1 MAKRR
6 PDHQLTQ
13 NNWDEELERDEVGN
27 FQKAD
32 EYEMKN
38 RVIKVA
44 KRRIGRSSDE
54 TDANESGAKPASVFS
69 GFSLVSNK
77 SSIIGADG
85 GGKSL
90 FNFGSSFSSQQPASA
105 PFSSSSS
112 VTGSLFGGQNKAKD
126 DKQSEY
132 IAKIK
137 ELNGAVFNCIKTH
150 IDSGKVCILSPIFK
164 DYEKYI
170 KEIEEKHGNST
181 AAAVATA
188 TAATAIATGSPIKT
202 NHMNSSPSLPPY
214 QFKFGDAKSTA
225 ATDSA
230 GTNAASSIVSAPTQS
245 TSMTP
250 TFSFGNPSS
259 TFATGSTGFSFSNAI
274 QTPKPTENDKKSD
287 GGTNGN
293 TLKENAEDEE
303 DEPPKVEFKQ
313 VVEEESIYSK
323 RCKVY
328 VKVDADYKDRGT
340 GTLYLKKVKDDK
352 VQLIVRADTNLGNIL
367 LNTLLSCTSHE
378 NLVKNNVSLICIP
391 TPESEPKPRT
401 VLIRVKTENDA
412 AELLEEIKKYKK

>member
-112 VTGSLFGGQNKAKD
+112 VTGSLFGGQNKAND

-137 ELNGAVFNCIKTH
+137 ELNGAVFNCIKGH

-164 DYEKYI
+164 DYDKYV

-181 AAAVATA
+181 
-188 TAATAIATGSPIKT
+188 TAADAIVSPAQT
-202 NHMNSSPSLPPY
+202 NQMNSSPSLPPY
-214 QFKFGDAKSTA
+214 QFKFGAAKSTA
-225 ATDSA
+225 ATESA

-259 TFATGSTGFSFSNAI
+259 TFANSSAGFSFSNAI
-274 QTPKPTENDKKSD
+274 QTPKPAENDKKSD

-293 TLKENAEDEE
+293 TENAEDED

-340 GTLYLKKVKDDK
+340 GTLYLKKVKDNK

-367 LNTLLSCTSHE
+367 LNTLLSSTGPA

-401 VLIRVKTENDA
+401 VLIRVKTEKDA
-412 AELLEEIKKYKK
+412 AELLEEIKKYKE